1 MKETNKN
8 DQSQSPSETEWKIIE
23 ELRRYGILCPRTE
36 KQMLNYV
43 DRIVAH
49 PPTIP
54 EGLTDY
60 ASAIKKI
67 LGPPIVL
74 KHRHDAGYANEEQ
87 ISSLRRAARN
97 GKEIPSDIEE
107 AMRRARET
115 NDEE

>member
-8 DQSQSPSETEWKIIE
+8 DQIQSPSEQEWEVIE
-23 ELRRYGILCPRTE
+23 MLRRHGLISPRTE
-36 KQMLNYV
+36 KQTLRYIDDIESN
-43 DRIVAH
+43 
-49 PPTIP
+49 PPILP
-54 EGLTDY
+54 DDLADY
-60 ASAIKKI
+60 EQAVEKI
-67 LGPPIVL
+67 FGSPIVL